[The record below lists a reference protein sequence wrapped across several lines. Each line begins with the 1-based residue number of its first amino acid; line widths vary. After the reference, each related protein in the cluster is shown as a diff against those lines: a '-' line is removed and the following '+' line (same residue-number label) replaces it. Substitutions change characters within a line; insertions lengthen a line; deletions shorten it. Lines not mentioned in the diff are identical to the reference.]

1 MSKIDE
7 RAREYSARVSGGFI
21 LDDRVAAYK
30 SGFQDAM
37 LTEEDI
43 GTIFRISSEILASK
57 PTEVQMGIEGDPEHY
72 AEVLKRFNEIKFKK

>member
-30 SGFQDAM
+30 AGFQDAM
-37 LTEEDI
+37 LTPEDI
-43 GTIFRISSEILASK
+43 GTIHKLRDDVY
-57 PTEVQMGIEGDPEHY
+57 TELSAGKIKVMGKSDIN

>member
-7 RAREYSARVSGGFI
+7 RAREYSAKVSGGFI

-37 LTEEDI
+37 LTPEDI
-43 GTIFRISSEILASK
+43 KIIHEIAEDVWK
-57 PTEVQMGIEGDPEHY
+57 PNCDEQECY
-72 AEVLKRFNEIKFKK
+72 QEVLKRFNEIKFK